1 MNRRNLAA
9 CVVVL
14 AVSVAGARL
23 PAHALGTAF
32 TYQGQ
37 LQQSGSAATG
47 PCDFQISLWDAGGS
61 GAPPAGGNQIGGV
74 QTLSGAGVTDG
85 LFTLP
90 LDFGADAFST
100 GSDRWLQIAVRCP
113 AGGGS
118 YQTLA
123 PRQPLTPAPFAL
135 FANSVADGSV
145 SSTKLAPGAVTT
157 SQLAANA
164 VTSAQIA
171 DGTITTN
178 DLANGAVS
186 TTKIGDGQVTA
197 AKLSAPLSLT
207 STAAHSFVG
216 AFDGTSTGLNS
227 VGVSGTA
234 NNGPNAYGLYGLAT
248 AGYGVVGSST
258 TGTGAVG
265 QSASG
270 VGVQGSS
277 NNGVGVLGQGVDDAG
292 VEGTSNQVGVL
303 GETTG
308 DGGIGV
314 RGRAGTGAGATGV
327 EGDSTNGPGVR
338 GESDNGPGVSGTSD
352 NGDDGVFGVSAKM
365 NGHGVHGVANTGG
378 TASGVFGESTTGA
391 GVYGE
396 GTDDGFGVA
405 GLGKVGVFAST
416 NVTDGIGVWGF
427 TKAGGGDSAAARGVY
442 GTATNGV
449 GVVGESDMNSGVY
462 GKSEATSTVD
472 IAGVVGEAAG
482 NNGIGVRGVADVGSN
497 AWGVFGESASGIGVR
512 GASTGNSGVFGT
524 SDSFIGVY
532 GKSTQFEGV
541 HGEAANVNH
550 GGVVGVHT
558 GSGIAVFGT
567 SSGVGVQGNTTTGNG
582 VVGVATSGYAGYFSG
597 KVQVTG
603 ALTAGVKPFKIDH
616 PLDPAN
622 KYLMHAAVES
632 PDMKNIYDGIAVL
645 DDGGEAVIKL
655 PVWFEALNRDFRYQ
669 LTCIGGVAS
678 VYIAEE
684 VSDHHFRV
692 AGGTPG
698 LKVSWQVTGIR
709 KDAFANAHPLAVEL
723 DKPAEERGRYLY
735 PVEAGMPTSLSV
747 DRAKQAVAQAQLQ

>member
-1 MNRRNLAA
+1 MNKRNLAA

-61 GAPPAGGNQIGGV
+61 GAPPAGGNQVGGV

-135 FANSVADGSV
+135 FASTVAEGSV
-145 SSTKLAPGAVTT
+145 STTKLAPGAVTT
-157 SQLAANA
+157 SQLATNA

-171 DGTITTN
+171 DGTITMN

-197 AKLSAPLSLT
+197 AKLVAPLSLT
-207 STAAHSFVG
+207 TTAGHSFVG

-352 NGDDGVFGVSAKM
+352 NGDDGVFGASGKE
-365 NGHGVHGVANTGG
+365 NGTGVHGIANTGVAAHGVFGESASGVGVYGESTDAYGVAGRGSIGMFGIAATTHG
-378 TASGVFGESTTGA
+378 TGVFGVTKLEGDDADDAYALYGAATKGVGVRGESIMGVGVSAMSTSGIGMSGESTSNVGVRGESTGASGVFGTSA
-391 GVYGE
+391 KFIGVYGRSQ
-396 GTDDGFGVA
+396 A
-405 GLGKVGVFAST
+405 LST
-416 NVTDGIGVWGF
+416 LT
-427 TKAGGGDSAAARGVY
+427 
-442 GTATNGV
+442 
-449 GVVGESDMNSGVY
+449 
-462 GKSEATSTVD
+462 

-482 NNGIGVRGVADVGSN
+482 NNGIGVRGVANTGSN
-497 AWGVFGESASGIGVR
+497 AWAVNGES
-512 GASTGNSGVFGT
+512 
-524 SDSFIGVY
+524 
-532 GKSTQFEGV
+532 
-541 HGEAANVNH
+541 
-550 GGVVGVHT
+550 
-558 GSGIAVFGT
+558 
-567 SSGVGVQGNTTTGNG
+567 TT
-582 VVGVATSGYAGYFSG
+582 GYAGYFSG
-597 KVQVTG
+597 KVNVTG
-603 ALTAGVKPFKIDH
+603 TLTAGVKPFKIDH
-616 PLDPAN
+616 PLNPTN
-622 KYLMHAAVES
+622 QYLMHAAVES
-632 PDMKNIYDGIAVL
+632 SDMKNIYDGIAVL
-645 DDGGEAVIKL
+645 DDAGTAVIEL

-684 VSDHHFRV
+684 VSDHHFRI
-692 AGGTPG
+692 AGGVPG

-709 KDAFANAHPLAVEL
+709 KDAFANAHPLVVEL
-723 DKPAEERGRYLY
+723 DKPTEERGRYLY
-735 PVEAGMPTSLSV
+735 PVEAGMPASLSV

>member
-1 MNRRNLAA
+1 MMKRRDLAV

-37 LQQSGSAATG
+37 LEQSGGAASG
-47 PCDFQISLWDAGGS
+47 PCDFQLSLWDAGGS
-61 GAPPAGGNQIGGV
+61 GSPPAGGNQVGGV
-74 QTLSGAGVTDG
+74 QTLSGAGVTNG

-113 AGGGS
+113 AGGGP

-135 FANSVADGSV
+135 FASTVADGSV

-157 SQLAANA
+157 SQLATNA

-171 DGTITTN
+171 DGTITMS

-197 AKLSAPLSLT
+197 AKLGAPLRLT
-207 STAAHSFVG
+207 STVAQSIVG

-234 NNGPNAYGLYGLAT
+234 NNGSNAYGVYGLAN
-248 AGYGVVGSST
+248 AGYGVVGSSNS
-258 TGTGAVG
+258 GTGVLGQNLGNPARGIGSTGAGVVG
-265 QSASG
+265 ESAIGEG
-270 VGVQGSS
+270 VRGTS
-277 NNGVGVLGQGVDDAG
+277 NNGVGVLGQGMSDAG
-292 VEGTSNQVGVL
+292 VRGVSNEDGVR
-303 GETTG
+303 GESTG
-308 DGGIGV
+308 DSGIGV
-314 RGRAGTGAGATGV
+314 RGVVQGPAATGV
-327 EGDSTNGPGVR
+327 EGDSADGV
-338 GESDNGPGVSGTSD
+338 GVLGLSDNGPGVLGHSDNNDGVQGTSEKDSGT
-352 NGDDGVFGVSAKM
+352 
-365 NGHGVHGVANTGG
+365 GVHGTANNG
-378 TASGVFGESTTGA
+378 AQAHGVLGESADGA
-391 GVYGE
+391 GLYGSS
-396 GTDDGFGVA
+396 TNNFGVA
-405 GLGKVGVFAST
+405 GFGGTLGV
-416 NVTDGIGVWGF
+416 IGVP
-427 TKAGGGDSAAARGVY
+427 TKSD
-442 GTATNGV
+442 GV
-449 GVVGESDMNSGVY
+449 GVVGLSSNIGESDTSN
-462 GKSEATSTVD
+462 AT
-472 IAGVVGEAAG
+472 
-482 NNGIGVRGVADVGSN
+482 GVRGFAS
-497 AWGVFGESASGIGVR
+497 SGIGVR
-512 GASTGNSGVFGT
+512 GESTSGSGVFGT
-524 SDSFIGVY
+524 STTSFGVY

-541 HGEAANVNH
+541 RGEAANVSH

-567 SSGVGVQGNTTTGNG
+567 SSGTGVQGNSTTGNG
-582 VVGVATSGYAGYFSG
+582 VVGLASGNNGVGVHGAANVGSNALAVYGESASGYAGYFSG
-597 KVQVTG
+597 KVSVTG

-616 PLDPAN
+616 PLNPTN
-622 KYLMHAAVES
+622 QYLMHAAVES
-632 PDMKNIYDGIAVL
+632 SDMKNIYDGIAVL
-645 DDGGEAVIKL
+645 DDEGAAVIEL

-669 LTCIGGVAS
+669 LTCVGGVAP

-684 VSDHHFRV
+684 VSAQHFRI

-709 KDAFANAHPLAVEL
+709 KDAFANAHPLVVEL

-735 PVEAGMPTSLSV
+735 PLEAGMPATLSV
-747 DRAKQAVAQAQLQ
+747 DRAKQDVAQTQMQ